1 MIITVN
7 PDLSVYIVS
16 DDGKRECRLPPFNP
30 ETQIPFVSE
39 AEAQQFAMSV
49 LGNPNY
55 FSAALSPQESLALET
70 DRVRA
75 AFIVATQRRLD
86 TFALTKGYDN
96 ILSAATYATS
106 LIPKFAAEG
115 LCAATLRDSTW
126 AALYSLLADVEAGTK
141 PMPTSF
147 ADVQTTLPELV
158 WPV

>member
-1 MIITVN
+1 MIITIN
-7 PDLSVYIVS
+7 QDLSVHIIS
-16 DDGKRECRLPPFNP
+16 DDGKRECRLPPYNP
-30 ETQIPFVSE
+30 ETQVPFASE
-39 AEAQQFAMSV
+39 AEAQEFANSV

-75 AFIVATQRRLD
+75 AFIVAIQRRLD
-86 TFALTKGYDN
+86 TFAQTRGYDN
-96 ILSAATYATS
+96 ILSACTYATS

-126 AALYSLLADVEAGTK
+126 AALYSLLAEVEAGTK
-141 PMPTSF
+141 PMSTSF

>member
-7 PDLSVYIVS
+7 QDLSVHIIS
-16 DDGKRECRLPPFNP
+16 DDGKRECRLASYNP
-30 ETQIPFVSE
+30 ETQVPFSSE
-39 AEAQQFAMSV
+39 NEAQEFAHSI

-55 FSAALSPQESLALET
+55 FSAALTPQESLAMET
-70 DRVRA
+70 DRVKA

-86 TFALTKGYDN
+86 TFALTKGYDS
-96 ILSAATYATS
+96 ILTACTYATS

-126 AALYSLLADVEAGTK
+126 AALYSLLAEVEAGTK